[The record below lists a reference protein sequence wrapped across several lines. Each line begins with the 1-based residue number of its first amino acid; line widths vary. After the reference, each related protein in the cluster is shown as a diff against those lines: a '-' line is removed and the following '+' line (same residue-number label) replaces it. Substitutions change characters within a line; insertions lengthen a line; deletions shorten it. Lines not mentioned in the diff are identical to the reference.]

1 MRTKIKYATIITGT
15 LALVVYSAANLVRH
29 YSPAS
34 ISDFFYGFCEGFS
47 LVFAVLFLILIGVR
61 VIRNLLGRLTN
72 VV

>member
-15 LALVVYSAANLVRH
+15 LALVVYGAANLVRH

-47 LVFAVLFLILIGVR
+47 LVFAVLFLFLIGVR
-61 VIRNLLGRLTN
+61 VIRNMRGRLTN
-72 VV
+72 AV